1 MKELPDDYDSKLKDS
16 NNTNKDNLNFY
27 IAAEI
32 PNVPVYEESWELTI
46 GDGKTYG
53 SYVNKGLKSG
63 EDYVV
68 YQRAV
73 THDKDVSKEIQAP
86 V

>member
-1 MKELPDDYDSKLKDS
+1 M
-16 NNTNKDNLNFY
+16 NFY

-53 SYVNKGLKSG
+53 AYVNKGLESG

-73 THDKDVSKEIQAP
+73 THDKDVSKKIQAP
-86 V
+86 MLSTILQQRAWLK